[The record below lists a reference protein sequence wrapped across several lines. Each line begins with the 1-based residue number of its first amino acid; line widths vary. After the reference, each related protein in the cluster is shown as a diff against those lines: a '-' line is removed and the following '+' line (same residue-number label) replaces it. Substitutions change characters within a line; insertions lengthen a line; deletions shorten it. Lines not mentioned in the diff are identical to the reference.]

1 MDRECSG
8 PCRGAVFQGWED
20 PGCLVRVSSLS
31 SGLAGTANQGLVDA
45 LECQCRQREEIKPA
59 GNVIGFFFSFVIV
72 SS

>member
-1 MDRECSG
+1 M
-8 PCRGAVFQGWED
+8 
-20 PGCLVRVSSLS
+20 PGTCELS
-31 SGLAGTANQGLVDA
+31 DSGLAGTANQGLVDA